1 FAGVPFS
8 SPLAA
13 GRRRLALLPSPA
25 TNLPSSSSN
34 CGHAAGRR
42 GRRGCGGGHGPVLRG
57 GAGGGDGVRAR
68 AFYCTYAA
76 RAGFRVRSSKS
87 FASRIDDAIIMRR
100 FVCTRQGLP
109 SRKDTLLDASK
120 KRRNRASA
128 RAACPAMLQVNRRPS
143 SRWLV
148 SRCVLLHS
156 HPLASSSS
164 SADAAAT
171 DAAEPNDSSSAEQ
184 DGGAAA
190 AAAALAPGG
199 GVAQGLLDHFR
210 KLQLDNPA
218 FCYAVQIDRSGC
230 IANFIWVDAR
240 ARSLYRRFGD
250 AVVLDLTCRRNRRAV
265 PFAAFTGMN
274 HHRQAIVFGCALM
287 TDESENS
294 FAWLF
299 ETWLAFMGGKKP
311 MSFTIGY
318 SRDVEM
324 AAMKVFGGD
333 VRHRFCRRDIF
344 FICKQKL
351 ASLYSEHSTLKDEL
365 KECVTELERI
375 DEFESTWRMLLSKYN
390 LFGNEWLQT
399 IYSIRHQWVPAYL
412 KDSFFGEIINAPK
425 LETMFKFFQ
434 RSSITTTTLR
444 DIAFQFDKAIAR
456 DYQTELQEDFATFS
470 SKPVMK
476 SSHPMEKQ
484 ASELYTKVMFDLF
497 QDELIESSGFLVQ
510 NVESGDISRFEV
522 TQSENANIRYTVLY
536 SEPRASVSCSCH
548 KFEFAGVLCRH
559 ALRVLTAIGIPVL
572 PENYILKR
580 WTRNAKNNILSQVP
594 ANTKG
599 SLAWRCNDLCRDGI
613 RFAEEGATSEE
624 IYKTAKEALQ
634 KAFAEILPQS
644 EAHLK

>member
-1 FAGVPFS
+1 M
-8 SPLAA
+8 PLGAA
-13 GRRRLALLPSPA
+13 GDEDAA
-25 TNLPSSSSN
+25 AVTGPSSA
-34 CGHAAGRR
+34 GEPAAGMEFAS
-42 GRRGCGGGHGPVLRG
+42 PEE
-57 GAGGGDGVRAR
+57 AR

-128 RAACPAMLQVNRRPS
+128 RAACPAM
-143 SRWLV
+143 
-148 SRCVLLHS
+148 
-156 HPLASSSS
+156 
-164 SADAAAT
+164 
-171 DAAEPNDSSSAEQ
+171 
-184 DGGAAA
+184 
-190 AAAALAPGG
+190 
-199 GVAQGLLDHFR
+199 
-210 KLQLDNPA
+210 LQLDNPA

-294 FAWLF
+294 FAWLL

-434 RSSITTTTLR
+434 RNSITTTTLR

-634 KAFAEILPQS
+634 KAFAEILPQITHS
-644 EAHLK
+644 TTASFEEKRLYYCTRTPIVCLVVNEEPRPSAIWSLGYMGHNRTREQQEEQR